1 MSNPKRVIIPTGYM
15 GSGSSVITDLMSEVE
30 GVDVSRGT
38 FEYVFLHCPNGVFD
52 LEDKLLIGNNA
63 VRSDEAIVSFEKTMK
78 QLYDKKYWWVGN
90 YKKNMGEGFWQIT
103 KDYIADI
110 TEVESDYYWYYQEN
124 TNTEM
129 FFRLAFNKILKLIT
143 LNKYKPKKV
152 LAYEPMRLS
161 FIEPERFYET
171 TKKYIYK
178 AMEMAGYAKKS
189 ILFDQLLLPFNLFRF
204 ENYFDEDA
212 YVFVIERDPRDVFI
226 SNKYFWSQRS
236 NAVIPYPTDV
246 HAFCKYYKSLRKMEK
261 EANCD
266 RVCRI
271 RFEDLIYNYDKTVDL
286 IFEKLGWDRATHTA
300 PKTKFNPEKSIFNT
314 QLFKKDEKYKE
325 EAEIIARELGEFLY
339 DFPYE
344 IDHKANEV
352 F

>member
-1 MSNPKRVIIPTGYM
+1 MTNPKRVIIPTGYM
-15 GSGSSVITDLMSEVE
+15 GSGSSVITDLMSEVD
-30 GVDVSRGT
+30 GVDVSRGS

-103 KDYIADI
+103 KDYISEI
-110 TEVESDYYWYYQEN
+110 TEVESSYFWYYQEN
-124 TNTEM
+124 TNTKM
-129 FFRLAFNKILKLIT
+129 FFKLAFNKILKLIT
-143 LNKYKPKKV
+143 LNRYKPKKV

-161 FIEPERFYET
+161 FIEPDRFYQVS
-171 TKKYIYK
+171 KKYIYQ
-178 AMEMAGYAKKS
+178 AMKMAGYGEQS

-212 YVFVIERDPRDVFI
+212 FVFVIERDPRDVFI
-226 SNKYFWSQRS
+226 SNKYYWPKRS
-236 NAVIPYPTDV
+236 DAVVPYPTDV
-246 HAFCKYYKSLRKMEK
+246 HDFCKYYRSLRKMEK
-261 EANCD
+261 KTDCD

-271 RFEDLIYNYDKTVDL
+271 RFEDLIYNYDRTVDL

-300 PKTKFNPEKSIFNT
+300 SKTKFIPEKSIFNT
-314 QLFKKDEKYKE
+314 QVFTKDEKFQA
-325 EAEIIARELGEFLY
+325 EADIIAKELGEYLY
-339 DFPYE
+339 DFPYA

>member
-1 MSNPKRVIIPTGYM
+1 MTNSKKVIIPTGYM
-15 GSGSSVITDLMSEVE
+15 GSGSSVITDLMSEVD

-103 KDYIADI
+103 RDYINEI
-110 TEVESDYYWYYQEN
+110 TEVESNYFWYYQEN
-124 TNTEM
+124 TNAEM
-129 FFRLAFNKILKLIT
+129 FFRLAFNKLLKMVT

-161 FIEPERFYET
+161 FIEPDRFYKAS
-171 TKKYIYK
+171 KKYIYQ
-178 AMEMAGYAKKS
+178 AMKMAGYGEQS

-212 YVFVIERDPRDVFI
+212 FVFVIERDPRDVFI
-226 SNKYFWSQRS
+226 SNKYYWSK
-236 NAVIPYPTDV
+236 NDAVVPYPTDV

-261 EANCD
+261 KTDCD

-271 RFEDLIYNYDKTVDL
+271 RFEDLIYNYDETVDL
-286 IFEKLGWDRATHTA
+286 IFKKLGWDRSTHTA
-300 PKTKFNPEKSIFNT
+300 AKTKFIPEKSIFNT
-314 QLFKKDEKYKE
+314 QVFTKDEKFQA
-325 EAEIIARELGEFLY
+325 EADIIAKELGEYLY
-339 DFPYE
+339 DFPYA